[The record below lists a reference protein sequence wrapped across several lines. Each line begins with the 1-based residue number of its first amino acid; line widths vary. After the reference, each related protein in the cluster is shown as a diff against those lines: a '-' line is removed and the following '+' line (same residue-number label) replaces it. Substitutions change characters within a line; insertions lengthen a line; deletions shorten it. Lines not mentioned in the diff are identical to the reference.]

1 MLGNQGRTQIRQSM
15 LQGDHTVPHLWVFA
29 ELVANSKHDTRVVS
43 EEAEETKMQRISI
56 DPKCSKQCIKFTEA
70 ATQSTLF

>member
-1 MLGNQGRTQIRQSM
+1 M

-29 ELVANSKHDTRVVS
+29 ELVVNSKHDTRVVS
-43 EEAEETKMQRISI
+43 EEVDEMKMQRISI

-70 ATQSTLF
+70 AAQSTLF

>member
-43 EEAEETKMQRISI
+43 EEADETKM
-56 DPKCSKQCIKFTEA
+56 
-70 ATQSTLF
+70 